1 MRVTK
6 GLILAATPLV
16 LAAPTPSLFGDILAL
31 EAGIAKI
38 ITTVVSTVKS
48 DIEVAVSKL
57 DATLQTNAAKHGSVW
72 NYGSISC
79 PEVALS
85 IQRYLHDISW
95 TKKSTNYVDW
105 TTYKA
110 SGVNF
115 GAWLEQE
122 QNYDPDWWNAYAPD
136 AIDEWGFCET
146 LGDKCGPVLEARYAS
161 WITTADIDKLA
172 AQNINTLRIPT
183 TYAAWIKFPGS
194 KLYHGN
200 QQAYLRNIALYA
212 IQKYGMHV
220 IIDLHSLP
228 GGVNSLGIGEAFGH
242 SGWYQNATNL
252 EYSFQ
257 AIDAILSFIQNSGE
271 PQGFTI
277 APINEASDNFSG
289 FATASGLTA
298 NGTNWINTYI
308 NGVLTRIA
316 KVNKK
321 IPLMLQDCFLGEA
334 FWSPFYAAGTNLVID
349 SHIYFFAAA
358 GIYSQYVAPAICGQ
372 AQYTAGDG
380 KFPVFIGEWSLQTL
394 YNNTL
399 AGRKVIHDTQVY
411 AYQKYVS
418 GSAFWNVKM
427 VNNTAA
433 VDGEGIT
440 SDYWSWE
447 LLVDQGVITPTI
459 NGSYC

>member
-1 MRVTK
+1 MRVNR
-6 GLILAATPLV
+6 GLILAAAPLV

-31 EAGIAKI
+31 EAGIAKV

-57 DATLQTNAAKHGSVW
+57 GATLQTNAAKHGSVW

-79 PEVALS
+79 PKVALS
-85 IQRYLHDISW
+85 IQRYLHDIAW
-95 TKKSTNYVDW
+95 TKKSTNYVNW

-110 SGVNF
+110 NGVNF

-122 QNYDPDWWNAYAPD
+122 QNYDPDWWNAYAPNT
-136 AIDEWGFCET
+136 IDEWGFCET

-183 TYAAWIKFPGS
+183 TYAAWIKFPS
-194 KLYHGN
+194 SRLYHGN
-200 QQAYLRNIALYA
+200 QQTYLRNIALYA

-220 IIDLHSLP
+220 IIGLHSLP

-242 SGWYQNATNL
+242 SGWFQNATNL
-252 EYSFQ
+252 DYSFQ
-257 AIDAILSFIQNSGE
+257 AIDAILTFIQNSGQS
-271 PQGFTI
+271 QGFTI
-277 APINEASDNFSG
+277 APINEPSDNFSG
-289 FATASGLTA
+289 FATSEGLTT

-334 FWSPFYAAGTNLVID
+334 FWSPFYASGTNLVID

>member
-6 GLILAATPLV
+6 GLFLAVAPLAV
-16 LAAPTPSLFGDILAL
+16 AAPTPSLFGDILAL
-31 EAGIAKI
+31 EAGIAKVV
-38 ITTVVSTVKS
+38 TTVVSTVKS
-48 DIEVAVSKL
+48 DIQVAVSKIG
-57 DATLQTNAAKHGSVW
+57 ATLQTDASKHGSVW
-72 NYGSISC
+72 NYGNIPC

-85 IQRYLHDISW
+85 IQRYLHDIAW

-110 SGVNF
+110 NGINF

-122 QNYDPDWWNAYAPD
+122 QNYDPDWWNAHAPD
-136 AIDEWGFCET
+136 AIDEWGLCET
-146 LGDKCGPVLEARYAS
+146 LGAECGPVLEARYAS

-200 QQAYLRNIALYA
+200 QQTYLRNIALYA

-220 IIDLHSLP
+220 IIGLHSLP

-242 SGWYQNATNL
+242 SGWFQNATNL
-252 EYSFQ
+252 DYSFK
-257 AIDAILSFIQNSGE
+257 AIDAILTFIQSSGQ

-277 APINEASDNFSG
+277 APINEASDNFEA
-289 FATASGLTA
+289 FASSEGLTA

-308 NGVLTRIA
+308 NGVLTRVG

-321 IPLMLQDCFLGEA
+321 IPVMLQDCFLGET

-358 GIYSQYVAPAICGQ
+358 GIYSQYVSPAICGQ
-372 AQYTAGDG
+372 AEYTAGDS

-427 VNNTAA
+427 INNTAA